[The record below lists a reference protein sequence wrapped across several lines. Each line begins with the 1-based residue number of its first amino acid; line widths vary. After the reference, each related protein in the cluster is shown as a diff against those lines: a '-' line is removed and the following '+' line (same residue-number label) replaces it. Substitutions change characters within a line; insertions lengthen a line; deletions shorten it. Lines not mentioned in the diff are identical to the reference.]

1 MSKLKVSELTAVSQ
15 VNTNDIMYIVQNNTS
30 KQTTVATFRAN
41 TLGSPQTAKTTSY
54 SVVSTDQDKHIYF
67 TNSGDVILNIPNNNQ
82 ISWPVGTTI
91 QVVVQSTNSANV
103 IVTPNTNVSLYLA
116 GNSTSSSRTI
126 ATYGMA
132 TLLNV
137 AANTWFIS
145 GTSLS

>member
-1 MSKLKVSELTAVSQ
+1 MAKLKVSELTPVTQ
-15 VNTNDIMYIVQNNTS
+15 VNTNDILYIVQNNVS

-116 GNSTSSSRTI
+116 GNSTPSSRTI
-126 ATYGMA
+126 ATHGMA

-145 GTSLS
+145 GTAIS

>member
-1 MSKLKVSELTAVSQ
+1 MAKLKVSELTAATQ

-116 GNSTSSSRTI
+116 GNSTPSSRTI

>member
-1 MSKLKVSELTAVSQ
+1 MAKLKVSELTVATQ
-15 VNTNDIMYIVQNNTS
+15 VNDNDIMYIVQNNTS

-41 TLGSPQTAKTTSY
+41 TLGFPQTAKTTNY
-54 SVVSTDQDKHIYF
+54 SAVSTDQNKHIYF
-67 TNSGDVILNIPNNNQ
+67 TNSGDVILNIPNNNE

-116 GNSTSSSRTI
+116 GNSTSSSRKIT
-126 ATYGMA
+126 TYGMA

-145 GTSLS
+145 GTSVS

>member
-1 MSKLKVSELTAVSQ
+1 MAKLKVSELTAASQ

-145 GTSLS
+145 GTAIS

>member
-1 MSKLKVSELTAVSQ
+1 MAKLKVSELTAATQ
-15 VNTNDIMYIVQNNTS
+15 VNANDIMYIVQNNTS

-54 SVVSTDQDKHIYF
+54 SVVFTDQDKHIYF
-67 TNSGDVILNIPNNNQ
+67 TNSEDVNLNIPNNNE

-91 QVVVQSTNSANV
+91 QVVVKSTNSANV
-103 IVTPNTNVSLYLA
+103 VITPNTNVSLYLA

-137 AANTWFIS
+137 AANTWFIN
-145 GTSLS
+145 GTSVS

>member
-1 MSKLKVSELTAVSQ
+1 MAKLKVSELVVATQ
-15 VNTNDIMYIVQNNTS
+15 VNPTDLMYIVQNNAS

-67 TNSGDVILNIPNNNQ
+67 TNSGDVNLNIPNNGEV
-82 ISWPVGTTI
+82 SWPVGTTI
-91 QVVVQSTNSANV
+91 QVVVKSSNSANV

-116 GNSTSSSRTI
+116 GNSTSSTRTI
-126 ATYGMA
+126 TTYGMA

-137 AANTWFIS
+137 AANTWFIN
-145 GTSLS
+145 GTAIS

>member
-1 MSKLKVSELTAVSQ
+1 MAKLKVSELTSATQ
-15 VNTNDIMYIVQNNTS
+15 VNTNDILYIVQNNVS
-30 KQTTVATFRAN
+30 KQTTVSTFRAN

-67 TNSGDVILNIPNNNQ
+67 TNSGDVVLNIPNNNE

-91 QVVVQSTNSANV
+91 QVVVKSTNSANV
-103 IVTPNTNVSLYLA
+103 IITPNTNVSLYLA
-116 GNSTSSSRTI
+116 GNSTPSSRKI

-137 AANTWFIS
+137 SANTWFIS
-145 GTSLS
+145 GTAIS

>member
-1 MSKLKVSELTAVSQ
+1 MAKLKVSELTPATQ
-15 VNTNDIMYIVQNNTS
+15 VNTNDIMYIVQNNVS

-116 GNSTSSSRTI
+116 GNSTPSSRTI
-126 ATYGMA
+126 ATHGMA

-137 AANTWFIS
+137 SANTWFIS
-145 GTSLS
+145 GTAIS

>member
-1 MSKLKVSELTAVSQ
+1 MAKLKVSELTAVSQ

-145 GTSLS
+145 GTAIS

>member
-1 MSKLKVSELTAVSQ
+1 MAKLKVSELVVATQ

-30 KQTTVATFRAN
+30 KQTTVATFLAN

-54 SVVSTDQDKHIYF
+54 SIVSTDQDKHIYF
-67 TNSGDVILNIPNNNQ
+67 TNSGDVVLNIPNNNE
-82 ISWPVGTTI
+82 ISWPVGTTV
-91 QVVVQSTNSANV
+91 QVVVKSTNSANV

-116 GNSTSSSRTI
+116 GNSTSISRKISS
-126 ATYGMA
+126 YGMA

-145 GTSLS
+145 GTAIS

>member
-1 MSKLKVSELTAVSQ
+1 MAKLKVSELTAATQ

-145 GTSLS
+145 GTAIS

>member
-1 MSKLKVSELTAVSQ
+1 MAKLKVSELTPVTQ
-15 VNTNDIMYIVQNNTS
+15 VNTNDILYIVQNGVS

-116 GNSTSSSRTI
+116 GNSTPSSRTI
-126 ATYGMA
+126 ATHGMA

-137 AANTWFIS
+137 SANTWFIS
-145 GTSLS
+145 GTAIS

>member
-1 MSKLKVSELTAVSQ
+1 MAKLKVSELTAVSQ

>member
-1 MSKLKVSELTAVSQ
+1 MAKLKVSELTAATQ

-145 GTSLS
+145 GTALS

>member
-1 MSKLKVSELTAVSQ
+1 MAKLKVSELTAATQ

>member
-1 MSKLKVSELTAVSQ
+1 MAKLKVSELTPATQ
-15 VNTNDIMYIVQNNTS
+15 VNTNDILYIVQNNVS

-116 GNSTSSSRTI
+116 GNSTPSSRTI
-126 ATYGMA
+126 ATHGMA

-137 AANTWFIS
+137 SANTWFIS
-145 GTSLS
+145 GTAIS